1 MKRDAEPSKCIN
13 RPIDRHKRLD
23 IASPDLCDADGDV
36 NTLGLLNVRKE
47 KREKERVAFNR
58 RNGAQTMGHRV
69 RHDSST
75 YTHTHRHTW
84 QRVRPRRRRLAL
96 LSQQQWQ
103 WQSGR

>member
-75 YTHTHRHTW
+75 YTHTDTLGKGSDREEGDS
-84 QRVRPRRRRLAL
+84 LY
-96 LSQQQWQ
+96 
-103 WQSGR
+103 

>member
-75 YTHTHRHTW
+75 YTHRHTW
-84 QRVRPRRRRLAL
+84 QRVRLRRRRLAL
-96 LSQQQWQ
+96 LSQQ
-103 WQSGR
+103 